1 MNKKIEA
8 YNLVDFV
15 KKVVEG
21 VKEGYQLNY
30 DDNDTVPR
38 GSIGFY
44 TATLVKKDKVA
55 ALLKPKEPVQQE
67 IEQTPTLEVSEPEIP
82 LKEFT
87 PSVVFVAEQPQPK
100 AKKPGRPAVVRK
112 L

>member
-15 KKVVEG
+15 KKLLEG
-21 VKEGYQLNY
+21 VKEGYEVDFDN
-30 DDNDTVPR
+30 NDTVPR

-44 TATLVKKDKVA
+44 TATLTKRDKVA
-55 ALLKPKEPVQQE
+55 ALLKPKEPLQQE
-67 IEQTPTLEVSEPEIP
+67 VEQVPVSEVSEHEVP
-82 LKEFT
+82 LKDFT

-100 AKKPGRPAVVRK
+100 AKKPGRPAAVRK

>member
-15 KKVVEG
+15 KKIVEG
-21 VKEGYQLNY
+21 IKEGYELDY
-30 DDNDTVPR
+30 DNNDTIPR

-44 TATLVKKDKVA
+44 TVTLVKKDKVP
-55 ALLKPKEPVQQE
+55 ALLKPKEPLQKE
-67 IEQTPTLEVSEPEIP
+67 TEQVLVSEVSEPEVP
-82 LKEFT
+82 LKDFT

-100 AKKPGRPAVVRK
+100 ARKPGRPAAVRK